1 MDVKYI
7 NKIIEK
13 SNFVNNPIYKNKII
27 CKNIKTNPN
36 GYITDFANELF
47 CFKKDIKKE
56 NA

>member
-47 CFKKDIKKE
+47 CFKKDINKE
-56 NA
+56 